1 MSHSLSS
8 STQRKKRLAALQ
20 QSLNRCRL
28 DLSLK
33 KIKTAREVLSFLG
46 VPHERFPLIAY
57 DEPLT
62 INAYNHH
69 IAFPLE
75 DSLREKL
82 KKEADDE
89 RNNSSTASNRDRDNA
104 PPVASISP
112 EQDALVTSKDEAKSS
127 NTSDSH
133 NADAPTEIGLPP
145 LEAKYP
151 VTLFEFQTKAVQQL
165 KKKLV
170 TQNHR
175 ADLLQAGVGTG
186 KTFIYGAFLA
196 ELWQTGWFDGKTF
209 SPWPAL
215 VITKASIIKQT
226 QRVLETHFQLCPI
239 KQFRVVNYDAL
250 RSGKGLDTV
259 MEIRKEVVNG
269 EPVKSF
275 KWKRFL
281 HPLVV
286 IVDECQS
293 AKNEDSTQ
301 SQIIQ
306 NLSEIDDPNLKIVF
320 SSASPFTRVSEAKYF
335 CVNLKMQ
342 YNL

>member
-8 STQRKKRLAALQ
+8 STQRKKRLKTLQ
-20 QSLNRCRL
+20 ESLNRCRL
-28 DLSLK
+28 DLALK

-46 VPHERFPLIAY
+46 VPHERFPSIAL

-62 INAYNHH
+62 INGYTQH

-89 RNNSSTASNRDRDNA
+89 RNNNSPDSIVSGSVNTNTGSTLLREPGVDESKSHTPPSPELIA
-104 PPVASISP
+104 PPDQA
-112 EQDALVTSKDEAKSS
+112 
-127 NTSDSH
+127 
-133 NADAPTEIGLPP
+133 GLPE

-151 VTLFEFQTKAVQQL
+151 VTLFKFQTKAVREL
-165 KKKLV
+165 KHKLLV
-170 TQNHR
+170 REHR
-175 ADLLQAGVGTG
+175 AALLQAGVGTG
-186 KTFIYGAFLA
+186 KTFIYGALLA
-196 ELWQTGWFDGKTF
+196 ELWQTGYFEGKTF

-215 VITKASIIKQT
+215 VITKASIIEQT
-226 QRVLETHFQLCPI
+226 RRVLETHFKLCP
-239 KQFRVVNYDAL
+239 KRQFRVLNYDAL

-259 MEIRKEVVNG
+259 MELKKEVING
-269 EPVKSF
+269 EPVKAY
-275 KWKRFL
+275 KWKKFL

-286 IVDECQS
+286 IIDECQS
-293 AKNEDSTQ
+293 AKNEESTQ

-306 NLSEIDDPNLKIVF
+306 NLSEVDDPNLKIVF
-320 SSASPFTRVSEAKYF
+320 SSATPFTRVSEAKYF

-342 YNL
+342 YTL